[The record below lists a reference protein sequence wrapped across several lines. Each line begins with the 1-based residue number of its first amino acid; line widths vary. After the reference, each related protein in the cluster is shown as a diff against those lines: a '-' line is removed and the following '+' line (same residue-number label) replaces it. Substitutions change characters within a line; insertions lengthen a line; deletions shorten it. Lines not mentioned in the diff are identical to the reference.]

1 MKWLPSRHHFALAR
15 LIALAMCHPDPERS
29 EGEGSPAP
37 GDSSPSSRLGMT
49 PGTVDRVTFA
59 VDRYQSTAENYAVSI
74 LFTTIT
80 TCYIA
85 VLLPFWTPVAL
96 IAALPLALIAIQIL
110 VVGGGLVLSSMA
122 ANSAF
127 MMLCAVAASLYF
139 ATRTT
144 WVRFAAYAFLAVV
157 ALNALAYVVMWLLR
171 DRVRELELR
180 CAA

>member
-15 LIALAMCHPDPERS
+15 LIALLMLKTTPR
-29 EGEGSPAP
+29 PA
-37 GDSSPSSRLGMT
+37 GD
-49 PGTVDRVTFA
+49 VDRAVFA
-59 VDRYQSTAENYAVSI
+59 VDRHQSTAEAYAVSI
-74 LFTTIT
+74 LFTAIT
-80 TCYIA
+80 TSYIA
-85 VLLPFWTPVAL
+85 ALLPLATPLAL
-96 IAALPLALIAIQIL
+96 LAALPLALIVVQLL
-110 VVGGGLVLSSMA
+110 VVGGGLVLRSMSA
-122 ANSAF
+122 TSAF

-157 ALNALAYVVMWLLR
+157 ALNAIAFVVMWLLR

>member
-1 MKWLPSRHHFALAR
+1 MKWRPSRHHFALAR
-15 LIALAMCHPDPERS
+15 LIALMMLKTTPR
-29 EGEGSPAP
+29 PA
-37 GDSSPSSRLGMT
+37 GD
-49 PGTVDRVTFA
+49 VDRVIFA
-59 VDRYQSTAENYAVSI
+59 VDRHQSSAENFAVSI
-74 LFTTIT
+74 LLTLIT

-85 VLLPFWTPVAL
+85 ALLPLAAPLAL
-96 IAALPLALIAIQIL
+96 LAALPLALIAIQIL
-110 VVGGGLVLSSMA
+110 VVGGGLIVRSLV

-144 WVRFAAYAFLAVV
+144 WVRFAAYTFLAVV
-157 ALNALAYVVMWLLR
+157 ALNAIAFVVMWLLR

>member
-15 LIALAMCHPDPERS
+15 LIALMMLKTTPR
-29 EGEGSPAP
+29 PAA
-37 GDSSPSSRLGMT
+37 D
-49 PGTVDRVTFA
+49 VDRVMFA
-59 VDRYQSTAENYAVSI
+59 VDRHQSTAENYAVSI
-74 LFTTIT
+74 LFTAIT

-85 VLLPFWTPVAL
+85 TMLPLAAPLAL
-96 IAALPLALIAIQIL
+96 VSALPLALIAIQIL
-110 VVGGGLVLSSMA
+110 LVAGGLIVRSIA

-144 WVRFAAYAFLAVV
+144 WVRFAAYTFLAVV
-157 ALNALAYVVMWLLR
+157 ALNAIAFVVMWLLR